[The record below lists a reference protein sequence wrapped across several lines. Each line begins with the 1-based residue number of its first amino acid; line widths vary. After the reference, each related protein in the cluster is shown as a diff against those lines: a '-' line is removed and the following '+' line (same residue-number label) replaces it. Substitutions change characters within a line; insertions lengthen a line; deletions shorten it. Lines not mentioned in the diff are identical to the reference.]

1 MFGKGFRKP
10 KKLTNAQKEKQEQ
23 AKNFIEKY
31 TELCKEHGLQWD
43 IAYEFNPREG
53 LTARFV
59 LIEHREKPKDGFECQ
74 SWDKCKV
81 DNEETRKKMA
91 EEAEKKMEGDKR

>member
-1 MFGKGFRKP
+1 MFGSRKP

-23 AKNFIEKY
+23 AKNFIDKY
-31 TELCKEHGLQWD
+31 TELCKECKLQWD

-59 LIEHREKPKDGFECQ
+59 LIEHREPEKGYETKDWQ
-74 SWDKCKV
+74 SCKKE
-81 DNEETRKKMA
+81 NEETRKRMA
-91 EEAEKKMEGDKR
+91 KEAKSDNN